1 MRGKKAP
8 VRKLPPDPVYGS
20 EVVTKLINF
29 VMKGG
34 KKSKAQKIV
43 YTALELAAK
52 ELKVKNPI
60 DVLNEA
66 IANIKPKV
74 EVRPRRI
81 GGANY
86 QVPVPV
92 DERRG
97 LTLAIRWLVKV
108 CREKKGKPFA
118 EDLAEELVLAYQG
131 KGEAVRKRE
140 MVERMAEANKAFAQF
155 RY

>member
-8 VRKLPPDPVYGS
+8 VRKLKPDPVYKS

-29 VMKGG
+29 VMRGG
-34 KKSKAQKIV
+34 KKSVAQKVV
-43 YTALELAAK
+43 YEALEIAAK
-52 ELKVKNPI
+52 ELNVKDPL

-97 LTLAIRWLVKV
+97 LTLAVRWLVQV
-108 CREKKGKPFA
+108 CRDKKGKPFA
-118 EDLAEELVLAYQG
+118 QDLAEELVLAYKGQ
-131 KGEAVRKRE
+131 GEAVRKRE

-155 RY
+155 RF